1 MWGGDGARSVA
12 IPTHMRDTS
21 DVQLLSLTGEW
32 DAGLPAG
39 HHPYMDGAIDPLLA
53 MLMTAVL
60 LGGEPQND
68 GALLP
73 SLGSALIVLPS
84 L

>member
-1 MWGGDGARSVA
+1 MCGGDGARSVA

-39 HHPYMDGAIDPLLA
+39 HHPYMDGAIEPLWA
-53 MLMTAVL
+53 MLITAVC
-60 LGGEPQND
+60 
-68 GALLP
+68 
-73 SLGSALIVLPS
+73 SAVNRKMMARCCRR
-84 L
+84 